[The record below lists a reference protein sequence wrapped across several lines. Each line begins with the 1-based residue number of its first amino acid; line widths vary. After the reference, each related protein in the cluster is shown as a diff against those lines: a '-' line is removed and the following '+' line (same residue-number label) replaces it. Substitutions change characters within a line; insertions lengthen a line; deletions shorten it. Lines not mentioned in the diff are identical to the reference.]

1 MSRPDDMRGGSFRSV
16 ALAVAWRSLHNFFTN
31 PALLIPALL
40 FPLFFFT
47 AFAGGLSRV
56 TDVPAFD
63 FPAGYTAFQF
73 AFVLLQASAFGGVFT
88 GFGMARDFESG
99 FGRRLMLAAPNRG
112 AILAGYSL
120 AALGRATAVG
130 TMLFLIALV
139 AGMEVS
145 GGGVDMAGLIGLAL
159 LVNFA
164 AGMWAAGIAL
174 RFRSLQAGPLMQT
187 PTFLALFLAPVY
199 VPLGLLEGWIQAVA
213 SVNPI
218 TAIVEGARSLIA
230 GSPEEIVLAFAV
242 GAGLALLFGT
252 WAVRG
257 LRRAEAE
264 GA

>member
-1 MSRPDDMRGGSFRSV
+1 VTRGGTFHGV

-31 PALLIPALL
+31 PSLLIPAIL

-56 TDVPAFD
+56 ADVPQFD

-99 FGRRLMLAAPNRG
+99 FGRRLMLAAPNRAG
-112 AILAGYSL
+112 IVAGY
-120 AALGRATAVG
+120 ALSAMVRAVG
-130 TMLFLIALV
+130 VGAMLFVIALL

-145 GGGVDMAGLIGLAL
+145 GGGVDLAGLIGLAL

-187 PTFLALFLAPVY
+187 PTFLILFLAPVY
-199 VPLGLLEGWIQAVA
+199 VPLDLLEGWIQGVA
-213 SVNPI
+213 SVNPL
-218 TAIVEGARSLIA
+218 TAIVEAARSLIA
-230 GSPEEIVLAFAV
+230 GAPDGVLAAFAV
-242 GAGLALLFGT
+242 GAGLALLFAT
-252 WAVRG
+252 WAMRG